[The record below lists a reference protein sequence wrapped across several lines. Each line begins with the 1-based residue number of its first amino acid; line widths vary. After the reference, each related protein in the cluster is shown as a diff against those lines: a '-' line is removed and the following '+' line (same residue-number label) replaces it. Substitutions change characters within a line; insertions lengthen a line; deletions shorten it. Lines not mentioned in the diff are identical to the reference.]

1 MIHWA
6 GAFGLALAL
15 CSSVL
20 AAAGWGRA
28 AATGNGSAVGRAAVV
43 GCLAGSLVAVAA
55 LEYALLT
62 HDFSVRFVAENGS
75 RATPAYYTV
84 TSLWAAHDGSLL
96 LWTAI
101 LAGYLTVLSL
111 RAPAG
116 AATLHRWAVAV
127 TAAVTAFFAGLAVFS
142 SHVFDRVTPVPADGP
157 GPTPLLQDHP
167 AMGIHPPLLYLGL
180 VGLVVP
186 FAYGVA
192 GLVCGQVD
200 GRWLSAVR
208 GYAAFA
214 WTALTAGI
222 LLGAWWSYT
231 VLGWGGYWSW
241 DPVENA
247 SLMPWLLGTALLH
260 SAMVQRRR
268 GALAVWNLTLAVSAF
283 LLAALGVLLTRS
295 GLVSSVHSFADS
307 QVGPV
312 LLGFLAALV
321 VGVLALVALRGGALA
336 PARPLGPVL
345 ARGTALLLNNVVLVA
360 LMVTVLLGTV
370 LPVVVASA
378 SGAEVSVGPPYFN
391 RTAVPLAVLLLLL
404 MAVGPVLRWGGDSVA
419 RVWRTLA
426 PSVLVAAVT
435 VVVTGLVV
443 GGSAVALLA
452 FGLAAFVGAGV
463 VTETA
468 PELRGVLARGRG
480 TPAVAGWLRRRRG
493 VLGARLAHLGVAVA
507 AVGIAASSGY
517 AVSVERHLS
526 MGDSVSVGGA
536 TATLRSVD
544 RIRSDRAM
552 QTDAVVSVTDGDSSR
567 QVRPALR
574 FYPAHG
580 STVAAPAV
588 SSSVTRD
595 LYLTLLSVDQDGTG
609 ATLRLAVNPMV
620 GWLWTGGLLVV
631 LGSAVAAWPGSR
643 RRPGRGPTDVDAAR
657 EAISRGPV
665 PVP

>member
-1 MIHWA
+1 
-6 GAFGLALAL
+6 
-15 CSSVL
+15 
-20 AAAGWGRA
+20 
-28 AATGNGSAVGRAAVV
+28 
-43 GCLAGSLVAVAA
+43 
-55 LEYALLT
+55 
-62 HDFSVRFVAENGS
+62 
-75 RATPAYYTV
+75 
-84 TSLWAAHDGSLL
+84 
-96 LWTAI
+96 
-101 LAGYLTVLSL
+101 
-111 RAPAG
+111 
-116 AATLHRWAVAV
+116 
-127 TAAVTAFFAGLAVFS
+127 
-142 SHVFDRVTPVPADGP
+142 
-157 GPTPLLQDHP
+157 
-167 AMGIHPPLLYLGL
+167 
-180 VGLVVP
+180 
-186 FAYGVA
+186 
-192 GLVCGQVD
+192 
-200 GRWLSAVR
+200 
-208 GYAAFA
+208 
-214 WTALTAGI
+214 
-222 LLGAWWSYT
+222 
-231 VLGWGGYWSW
+231 
-241 DPVENA
+241 
-247 SLMPWLLGTALLH
+247 
-260 SAMVQRRR
+260 
-268 GALAVWNLTLAVSAF
+268 
-283 LLAALGVLLTRS
+283 
-295 GLVSSVHSFADS
+295 
-307 QVGPV
+307 
-312 LLGFLAALV
+312 
-321 VGVLALVALRGGALA
+321 
-336 PARPLGPVL
+336 
-345 ARGTALLLNNVVLVA
+345 
-360 LMVTVLLGTV
+360 
-370 LPVVVASA
+370 
-378 SGAEVSVGPPYFN
+378 
-391 RTAVPLAVLLLLL
+391 
-404 MAVGPVLRWGGDSVA
+404 
-419 RVWRTLA
+419 
-426 PSVLVAAVT
+426 
-435 VVVTGLVV
+435 VTGLVV

-468 PELRGVLARGRG
+468 SELRGVLARGRG